1 MAPYFTKAHVHESI
15 EKRSWDVW
23 KSSNQPLSST
33 NRYLQVVTKK
43 FPNLNTRKYAPEK
56 SLNSET
62 FNAVPETSSLK
73 RHDGSRKK
81 EVYNIKSCTESFS
94 RLYPCKYTPRRI

>member
-1 MAPYFTKAHVHESI
+1 M
-15 EKRSWDVW
+15 
-23 KSSNQPLSST
+23 
-33 NRYLQVVTKK
+33 VTKK

-73 RHDGSRKK
+73 RHDGSRKN
-81 EVYNIKSCTESFS
+81 EVYIYLICNEIFVYS
-94 RLYPCKYTPRRI
+94 YGY